1 MQEHLVQWSTAEQN
15 GLTVLLFVYS
25 RSTREYEIKSLY
37 SPCARSCCRQIS
49 QISQSMDALPF
60 RILENPDDLLASHN
74 TLFLSWKKCFVEFR
88 SGSFSS
94 VVNALRKEN
103 SLFL

>member
-1 MQEHLVQWSTAEQN
+1 MQEHLIQWSTAEQN
-15 GLTVLLFVYS
+15 RLAVLLFVYS

-37 SPCARSCCRQIS
+37 SPCTRIYKKQIS
-49 QISQSMDALPF
+49 QISQSMDSLPF
-60 RILENPDDLLASHN
+60 RILENPDDLLVSNN
-74 TLFLSWKKCFVEFR
+74 TIFLSWKKCFVEFR

-94 VVNALRKEN
+94 IVENLRREN